1 MQINNPYQQPA
12 MNYNPGYAA
21 YQYNPMANMQ
31 RYQQSDTQIQQQIPQ
46 FQQQQQVIGINGKI
60 VAAVENITANDVPMD
75 GSVAFFPKQD
85 LSEIYV
91 KGWNADGTI
100 RTIVYKP
107 YTEPSNNTTVNSMGG
122 TEKSKFDLSEES
134 TEVLMNRFDSL
145 ENRLSEIEQFM
156 TTKTSAKSTD
166 KSKNSPKQDGGGE
179 DE

>member
-12 MNYNPGYAA
+12 MNYNPGYAT

-31 RYQQSDTQIQQQIPQ
+31 RYQQPDMQIQQQIPQ

-85 LSEIYV
+85 LTEIYV

-107 YTEPSNNTTVNSMGG
+107 YTEPSNNTAVNSMGG

-156 TTKTSAKSTD
+156 TTKTSTKSTA
-166 KSKNSPKQDGGGE
+166 KSKNSSKQDGGGE

>member
-1 MQINNPYQQPA
+1 MNNPYQQQA
-12 MNYNPGYAA
+12 INYNPGYAA

-31 RYQQSDTQIQQQIPQ
+31 RYQQPDMQIQQQVPQ
-46 FQQQQQVIGINGKI
+46 FSQQQQLVGINGKI

-107 YTEPSNNTTVNSMGG
+107 YIEPKSNATTNCINN
-122 TEKSKFDLSEES
+122 TEKSKFDLSEGS

-156 TTKTSAKSTD
+156 TKTSAKNTA
-166 KSKNSPKQDGGGE
+166 KSKNSIKQDSGSE
-179 DE
+179 DK